1 MTTKEETIIETLIE
15 NNNQNQ
21 KSSSQRWKMAIILGG
36 LSAFGALSIDMYLPA
51 FPEIANEFQASPSL
65 VQMSLT
71 LFLIGMCVGQLFLG
85 PLSDMIGRRK
95 PLLIGLLSYGIVSL
109 LCIWSPSIWMFLLLR
124 FFQGLTASAGLVIS
138 RAVVRDLYVGTELTR
153 FFSLLALV
161 NGLAPIIAPIM
172 GAQLLG
178 FAPWQGV
185 FIVLSIIGLA
195 MFGIVAFGL
204 PDTLPDENRAQSG
217 VRPAMLSYSRI
228 LRDRTFMGYAIC
240 QGLVF
245 ASMFAYISGSSFIVQ
260 NIYHGTAT
268 TFSVIFAI
276 NGIGIMLASQVT
288 GRLAG
293 RFSERTLFKTGL
305 IMSASGG
312 GLLFIAFLN
321 QAPLYVILIPLFFVV
336 SSVGVV
342 ATAGFS
348 LAMES
353 QGKSAGSAA
362 AVLGVISLALGGIV
376 APFVGIAGEYTVVP
390 LGIITTLC
398 GIGALSCYYFF
409 VGTTSALRKENSY

>member
-1 MTTKEETIIETLIE
+1 
-15 NNNQNQ
+15 
-21 KSSSQRWKMAIILGG
+21 MAIILGG

-51 FPEIANEFQASPSL
+51 FPEIANEFHASPSL

-71 LFLIGMCVGQLFLG
+71 LFLIGMCVGQLFTG

-95 PLLIGLLSYGIVSL
+95 PLLIGLLSYGIISL
-109 LCIWSPSIWMFLLLR
+109 LCIWSPSIWMFVLLR
-124 FFQGLTASAGLVIS
+124 FFQGLTASAGIVIS

-153 FFSLLALV
+153 FCALLALV
-161 NGLAPIIAPIM
+161 NGLAPILAPIM
-172 GAQLLG
+172 GAQLLS

-185 FIVLSIIGLA
+185 FIVLSIIGLG
-195 MFGIVAFGL
+195 MFGIVAWGL
-204 PDTLPDENRAQSG
+204 PDTLPAENRAQSG
-217 VRPAMLSYSRI
+217 VRPAVLSYARI

-245 ASMFAYISGSSFIVQ
+245 AAMFAYISGSSFMVQ

-268 TFSVIFAI
+268 TFSIIFAI
-276 NGIGIMLASQVT
+276 NGVGIMIASQIT
-288 GRLAG
+288 GKLAG
-293 RFSERTLFKTGL
+293 RFSERSLFKAGL

-312 GLLFIAFLN
+312 GLLLIAFLN
-321 QAPLYVILIPLFFVV
+321 QAPLYVVLIPLFLVV

-342 ATAGFS
+342 STSVFS

-362 AVLGVISLALGGIV
+362 AVLGVIALVLGGVV

-398 GIGALSCYYFF
+398 GIGSLSCYYFF
-409 VGTTSALRKENSY
+409 IGTTSALQKENSY

>member
-1 MTTKEETIIETLIE
+1 
-15 NNNQNQ
+15 
-21 KSSSQRWKMAIILGG
+21 MAIILGG

>member
-1 MTTKEETIIETLIE
+1 
-15 NNNQNQ
+15 
-21 KSSSQRWKMAIILGG
+21 MAIILGG

-51 FPEIANEFQASPSL
+51 FPEIANEFHASPSL

-71 LFLIGMCVGQLFLG
+71 LFLIGMCVGQLFMG

-109 LCIWSPSIWMFLLLR
+109 LCIWSPSIGMFVLLR

-153 FFSLLALV
+153 FFSLLSLI

-195 MFGIVAFGL
+195 MFGIVVWGL
-204 PDTLPDENRAQSG
+204 PDTLTLENRAVSG
-217 VRPAMLSYSRI
+217 VRPALLSYSRI
-228 LRDRTFMGYAIC
+228 LRDRTFMGYALC

-245 ASMFAYISGSSFIVQ
+245 ASMFAYISGSSFMVQ

-268 TFSVIFAI
+268 TFSIIFAV
-276 NGIGIMLASQVT
+276 NGVGIMIASQIT
-288 GRLAG
+288 GKLAG
-293 RFSERTLFKTGL
+293 RFSERSLFKAGI

-312 GLLFIAFLN
+312 GVLLVAFLN
-321 QAPLYVILIPLFFVV
+321 QAPLYVILVPLFFIV

-348 LAMES
+348 LAMEN

-362 AVLGVISLALGGIV
+362 AVLGVISLTLGGLV

-390 LGIITTLC
+390 LGIITTIC
-398 GIGALSCYYFF
+398 GICSLSCYYFF
-409 VGTTSALRKENSY
+409 VGTTSTLRKGNSY

>member
-1 MTTKEETIIETLIE
+1 
-15 NNNQNQ
+15 
-21 KSSSQRWKMAIILGG
+21 MAIILGG

-71 LFLIGMCVGQLFLG
+71 LFLIGLCVGQLFLG

-161 NGLAPIIAPIM
+161 NGLAPILAPIM

-178 FAPWQGV
+178 FMPWQGV
-185 FIVLSIIGLA
+185 FVVLCIIGLS
-195 MFGIVAFGL
+195 MFGIVVCGL
-204 PDTLPDENRAQSG
+204 PDTLPAENRAQSG
-217 VRPAMLSYSRI
+217 VRPALLSYSRI
-228 LRDRTFMGYAIC
+228 LRDRTFMGYALC

-268 TFSVIFAI
+268 TFSIIFAI
-276 NGIGIMLASQVT
+276 NGVGIMLASQVT
-288 GRLAG
+288 GKLAG
-293 RFSERTLFKTGL
+293 RFSERALFKTGL
-305 IMSASGG
+305 ITSASGG

-342 ATAGFS
+342 STAGFS

-353 QGKSAGSAA
+353 QEKSAGSAA
-362 AVLGVISLALGGIV
+362 AVLGVISLTLGGIV
-376 APFVGIAGEYTVVP
+376 APFVGMAGEYTVVP

-398 GIGALSCYYFF
+398 GMGAMGCYYFF
-409 VGTTSALRKENSY
+409 VRPSHLTDNRWELD